1 MAPIFLCLVITAV
14 VWGFLAGNLEP
25 LTKASV
31 DSANSAFLDV
41 ALKLVGMMTL
51 WLGLVEVVK
60 RGGLML
66 QIARWL
72 RPLFRK
78 LFPDVPDDHPALSAM
93 TLNIAANAVG
103 LTNAAT
109 PFGIEAMRQ
118 LDRLN
123 GAKGTATNAMA
134 MFLAINTSSVAIL
147 ATGAIGV
154 RAAVGSK
161 DPAGI
166 MVTTWIATG
175 LSTLVAIVACL
186 LISRLPYYAKSVPTA
201 ADESGADIP
210 ESLRAEPDPKARWVS
225 WRLWLSAALLFAVG
239 VGLTRAIVLAQET
252 QSWLAAGRMA
262 ASYAP
267 LPILMLA
274 IVLYGWCRD
283 IDVYGSIV
291 EGAKEGFQV
300 AIRITPYLV
309 AILVAIG
316 MFRGSGAFD
325 ALVALI
331 APVTSAI
338 GFPAEALPMALI
350 RPLSGSGALAVMTET
365 MQKYGPDSFVG
376 YLVSTI
382 QGSFETTFYV
392 LAVYGGTV
400 GMRRTRHIVPVCL
413 LSDLAGIV
421 GATLACHLLVSAG

>member
-1 MAPIFLCLVITAV
+1 
-14 VWGFLAGNLEP
+14 
-25 LTKASV
+25 
-31 DSANSAFLDV
+31 
-41 ALKLVGMMTL
+41 
-51 WLGLVEVVK
+51 
-60 RGGLML
+60 
-66 QIARWL
+66 
-72 RPLFRK
+72 
-78 LFPDVPDDHPALSAM
+78 M